1 MSRLSPTEAA
11 EIYGYGYRTGHRGRE
26 LVDLRLGAEAQEEF
40 RLGYE
45 QGKEDAANGKPM
57 RE

>member
-1 MSRLSPTEAA
+1 MNRLSPTEAA
-11 EIYGYGYRTGHRGRE
+11 EIYGHGYRVAHRGGAPI
-26 LVDLRLGAEAQEEF
+26 DLRLGAEAQEEF